1 MRKKF
6 YITTAIAYTN
16 ASPHIGH
23 ALEFIQADVLAK
35 YHRSKNE
42 DVFFLTGTDEHGQKV
57 YEAAKKSG
65 KSPQE
70 FTDEIGAEF
79 KSLCQ
84 KLEISNDYFIR
95 TTDKEKHWPGV
106 AKLWKKIEENGDL
119 EKRKYKG
126 LYCVGCEEFKTKKVL
141 IDGNKCPIHLKEVEI
156 IEEENWFFKLSKYSQ
171 ALKEKIK
178 SGELDIVPESRKN
191 EILALLNEGLE
202 DISFSRIKEKLSWGI
217 PVPGDERQIIY
228 VWGDALPNY
237 ITGIGY
243 GSNTGELF
251 DKFWPADIHLIG
263 KDILRFHAAIWPAM
277 LLSAKLPIPK
287 TIMTHGFITSNGHKM
302 SKSLGNVISPFELIE
317 KYGAEAV
324 RYYLLKEIPT
334 LDDGDLTEEKLKE
347 RYNSDL
353 ANGLGN
359 FSARVLTIATKIDL
373 KDCQP
378 KEEIILKIKEV
389 ESAVNKKIDEFKLN
403 EALATIWGLIG
414 YGDSI
419 VNNEKP
425 WENPENK
432 KDVLAGLVL
441 LLKKSAEL
449 LLPFLPQTAD
459 KILTSIQNNQK
470 GENLF
475 PRLNSL

>member
-1 MRKKF
+1 MKKKF

-16 ASPHIGH
+16 ASPHLGH
-23 ALEFIQADVLAK
+23 ALEFTQADVLAR
-35 YHRSKNE
+35 YHRNKNE
-42 DVFFLTGTDEHGQKV
+42 DVFFLTGTDEHGQKI

-65 KSPQE
+65 QNPQK
-70 FTDEIGAEF
+70 FVDEVSAEF

-106 AKLWKKIEENGDL
+106 ASIWKKIAENGDL
-119 EKRKYKG
+119 EKRKYQG

-141 IDGNKCPIHLKEVEI
+141 IDGNKCPLHLKEVEI

-171 ALKEKIK
+171 ILKEKIQ
-178 SGELDIVPESRKN
+178 SGALNIVPESRKN

-202 DISFSRIKEKLSWGI
+202 DISFSRPKEKLSWGI
-217 PVPGDERQIIY
+217 PVPGDENQIIY
-228 VWGDALPNY
+228 VWSDALTNY

-243 GSNTGELF
+243 GSNSNELF
-251 DKFWPADIHLIG
+251 NKFWPADIHLVG

-277 LLSAKLPIPK
+277 LLSAKLPLPK
-287 TIMTHGFITSNGHKM
+287 TIMTHGFITSNGRKM
-302 SKSLGNVISPFELIE
+302 SKSLGNVISPLTLIE
-317 KYGAEAV
+317 KYGPEAT

-334 LDDGDLTEEKLKE
+334 LDDGDFTEEKFKE
-347 RYNSDL
+347 KYNSDL

-359 FSARVLTIATKIDL
+359 FSARVLTMATKINL
-373 KDCQP
+373 KDSQP
-378 KEEIILKIKEV
+378 KEEIILKIKETENIV
-389 ESAVNKKIDEFKLN
+389 GKKIEEFKLN
-403 EALATIWGLIG
+403 EALAAIWELIG
-414 YGDSI
+414 YGDGI

-425 WENPENK
+425 WEEPENK

-441 LLKKSAEL
+441 ILKKSAEL
-449 LLPFLPQTAD
+449 LSPFLPQTSD
-459 KILTSIQNNQK
+459 RILTSIKNNQK

-475 PRLNSL
+475 PRI

>member
-1 MRKKF
+1 NLWEK
-6 YITTAIAYTN
+6 IA
-16 ASPHIGH
+16 
-23 ALEFIQADVLAK
+23 
-35 YHRSKNE
+35 
-42 DVFFLTGTDEHGQKV
+42 
-57 YEAAKKSG
+57 
-65 KSPQE
+65 
-70 FTDEIGAEF
+70 
-79 KSLCQ
+79 
-84 KLEISNDYFIR
+84 
-95 TTDKEKHWPGV
+95 
-106 AKLWKKIEENGDL
+106 ENGDL
-119 EKRKYKG
+119 EKRKYQG

-156 IEEENWFFKLSKYSQ
+156 VEEENWFFKLSKYSQ
-171 ALKEKIK
+171 ALKEKIN
-178 SGELDIVPESRKN
+178 SGELNIVPESRKN
-191 EILALLNEGLE
+191 EILSLLNEGLE
-202 DISFSRIKEKLSWGI
+202 DISFSRPKEKLSWGI
-217 PVPGDERQIIY
+217 PVPGDESQIIY
-228 VWGDALPNY
+228 VWCDALTNY

-243 GSNTGELF
+243 GSNSNELF

-277 LLSAKLPIPK
+277 LLSAKLPTPK

-317 KYGAEAV
+317 KYNAEAV

-359 FSARVLTIATKIDL
+359 FAARVLTMATKIDL
-373 KDCQP
+373 KDFQP
-378 KEEIILKIKEV
+378 KEEIILKIKEI
-389 ESAVNKKIDEFKLN
+389 ESAVNKKIEEFKLN
-403 EALATIWGLIG
+403 EALTAIWELIG
-414 YGDSI
+414 YGDLI

-432 KDVLAGLVL
+432 KDVLTGLVL
-441 LLKKSAEL
+441 ILKKSAEL
-449 LLPFLPQTAD
+449 LLPFLPQTTD

-475 PRLNSL
+475 PRLK